1 MPESLAP
8 SRTLWLIVAPPI
20 IAVLWQIA
28 KGLTRRSRPA
38 GRGSDAWERRV
49 GVGSV
54 VLASGATL
62 GHALRF
68 ARAPAGTAAFVER
81 GIGGIVAGPLDASLG
96 LRFDPLSATA
106 CGLACAVAIATAALL
121 AVRPAGKGRG
131 PVWAW
136 LPLAL
141 AGGLLSFLADGLAM
155 TFVGWAL
162 AAAAAAWLG
171 GWTAARRGAAIATRG
186 ALALVALLLGAV
198 MHADPGAD
206 ARTTGF
212 ALVAFLVAAGAMS
225 ASAPPLGAPFA
236 LAALGC
242 GGTIG
247 LLGPFLLLRLAL
259 LAPPS
264 SFSGAGHLIAIAG
277 AVMLAGVG
285 RRALLGSDGT
295 SRWLALAGG
304 APAGVT
310 CISLGSDGE
319 KGGLLVLVSAGLT
332 AALLLLTA
340 AGRAGPIGLPGTVDR
355 RDLEAEL
362 LVRAPEGAGTLLL
375 SFERWVV
382 DSLAGAVVVLLH
394 ASAWALSRLDARRP

>member
-1 MPESLAP
+1 VK
-8 SRTLWLIVAPPI
+8 RVAPR
-20 IAVLWQIA
+20 A
-28 KGLTRRSRPA
+28 RPA
-38 GRGSDAWERRV
+38 GRGSDAWERRI

-68 ARAPAGTAAFVER
+68 AREPAGTAAFVQR
-81 GIGGIVAGPLDASLG
+81 GIGGTVAAPLDASLG
-96 LRFDPLSATA
+96 LRFDPLSGTA
-106 CGLACAVAIATAALL
+106 CGLACAVAIATAVLL
-121 AVRPAGKGRG
+121 ATRSAEKGRG

-136 LPLAL
+136 LELAF
-141 AGGLLSFLADGLAM
+141 AGGLLSFLADGPAM
-155 TFVGWAL
+155 TLVGWAL

-171 GWTAARRGAAIATRG
+171 GWTAAGRGAAIATRG

-198 MHADPGAD
+198 SLADPGAD
-206 ARTTGF
+206 ASTTGLLS
-212 ALVAFLVAAGAMS
+212 LVAFLVAAGAMS
-225 ASAPPLGAPFA
+225 ASTPPLGAPFA

-264 SFSGAGHLIAIAG
+264 SSGAGHVVAIAG

-285 RRALLGSDGT
+285 RRALLGPGGP
-295 SRWLALAGG
+295 SRWVALAGG

-332 AALLLLTA
+332 AALLLLTSA
-340 AGRAGPIGLPGTVDR
+340 WRPISTGLPPGTPER
-355 RDLEAEL
+355 RDLEDEL

-394 ASAWALSRLDARRP
+394 ASAWALSRLDARRS